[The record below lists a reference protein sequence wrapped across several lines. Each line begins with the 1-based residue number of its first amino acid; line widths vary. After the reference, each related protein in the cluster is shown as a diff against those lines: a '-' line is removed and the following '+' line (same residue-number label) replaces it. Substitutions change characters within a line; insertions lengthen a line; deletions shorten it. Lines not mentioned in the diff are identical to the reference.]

1 MGILTL
7 ATSTKSETHIT
18 PGTFCVVSERRCTSV
33 VEFVTEMT
41 TLRPFRC
48 EDMFHFSNV

>member
-7 ATSTKSETHIT
+7 VTSTTSKTHIT
-18 PGTFCVVSERRCTSV
+18 PGIFCIVSERRCTSTCA
-33 VEFVTEMT
+33 VEFVTKMT

-48 EDMFHFSNV
+48 EDVSF